1 MLPLLLALGGCSTE
15 VTRPVVP
22 TLDQKATFTVPIV
35 PTSTQTDVPWWQQ
48 ELGPA
53 YQQRLTQLLADNP
66 AIRLA
71 VAEVERQRA
80 RHDAATAETGPV
92 LAANAGSQI
101 SRNDGTRSTRHSMGI
116 DARLPLDLSG
126 ELSATTDARAWEYR
140 KALAELAQAR
150 LEQVRELLLA
160 LLDHA
165 EALQRDILL
174 QQQIETTRKQ
184 LHLTEIRFTQGLA
197 SSVDVLQ
204 QREQIASL
212 EQRLPAIRN
221 DARLA
226 ANRATELLGLT
237 PAPEPA
243 FPRELPD
250 IPAALPAL
258 TPMGLLQRRPD
269 LIARQAALAAADAG
283 FEAALRARLPS
294 VSVSGSTFW
303 QLLSGNPSAIV
314 EAALDASMDL
324 FDSGAKRAAIDEK
337 RALLRKAGIRYLQT
351 WLAAV
356 RETDDLLNTLD
367 SQDRQLQKTRQRLAI
382 ADRLYRATL
391 SRYRRGVTD
400 YLPVLTALRD
410 LQQQQREALHLQAE
424 RERTLVRLKT
434 AIGLP
439 GHREAS

>member
-1 MLPLLLALGGCSTE
+1 MYTHQESVLVAAVARPGRLLHRGDT
-15 VTRPVVP
+15 PVVP

-92 LAANAGSQI
+92 PAANAGSQI

-116 DARLPLDLSG
+116 DARLPLNLSG

-243 FPRELPD
+243 FPRELPN
-250 IPAALPAL
+250 IPATLPAV

-294 VSVSGSTFW
+294 VSVSGSTFR

-337 RALLRKAGIRYLQT
+337 RPLLRKAGIRYLQT

-356 RETDDLLNTLD
+356 RACVRPTICSTPSTARTGNCKRPGNDWRSPTGCTGPRCPATGVASPITCRYSPPCVTCSNNSAKPCTCRPNANTPW
-367 SQDRQLQKTRQRLAI
+367 
-382 ADRLYRATL
+382 
-391 SRYRRGVTD
+391 
-400 YLPVLTALRD
+400 PV
-410 LQQQQREALHLQAE
+410 
-424 RERTLVRLKT
+424 
-434 AIGLP
+434 
-439 GHREAS
+439 